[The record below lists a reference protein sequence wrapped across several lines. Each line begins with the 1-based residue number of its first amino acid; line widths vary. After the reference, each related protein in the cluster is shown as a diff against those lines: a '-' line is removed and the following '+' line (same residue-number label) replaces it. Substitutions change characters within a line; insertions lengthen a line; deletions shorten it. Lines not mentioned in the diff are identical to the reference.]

1 MVEEAERTGQLRPG
15 RTIIEPTSGNPG
27 HGLAMVGAIKGY
39 KMVFVMPDKMSPEKV
54 TLLNASAADVVICPT
69 NVERSSPQSYYSVA
83 DRLARE
89 IPGAFQPNQYFN
101 PRNPEAHYQT
111 TGPEIWDQTEGR
123 VDVFVAGM
131 GTGGTISGVAKYLKE
146 RKPSVHIV
154 GAVPD
159 GSLYSG
165 ASADYQQ

>member
-1 MVEEAERTGQLRPG
+1 
-15 RTIIEPTSGNPG
+15 
-27 HGLAMVGAIKGY
+27 
-39 KMVFVMPDKMSPEKV
+39 MPDTVSKGKVSLLKAYGSEVVTTPTAVPRESPE
-54 TLLNASAADVVICPT
+54 
-69 NVERSSPQSYYSVA
+69 SYYSVA

-111 TGPEIWDQTEGR
+111 TGPEIWEQTEGR

-131 GTGGTISGVAKYLKE
+131 GTGGTITGVAKYLKE

-154 GAVPD
+154 GADPE
-159 GSLYSG
+159 GSL
-165 ASADYQQ
+165 